1 MSNGYRTLSQ
11 HLNDLKKENFSL
23 KLRIYFLEERIQ
35 QKYEDS
41 SDDVYKRNIEL
52 KVEVESLKQEL
63 QEKQQYLDKTWA
75 TAENLTSYNEAE
87 LRRQY
92 DQKREETEQVQELL
106 ENKIQLLQEEA
117 RLSKNEADRMSALLD
132 AEKRNCMDLRKTMK
146 EFSVE
151 MSEARLL
158 QKNYCSTLAEKD
170 KMIQHL
176 TLVLDSKDSLINQLA
191 AEKQTLVKH
200 EVKSLE
206 QTINDLKNSLQHKDC
221 ELQNLIEKQH
231 QDNVLRVS
239 AGEVHVQDLQRKLLE
254 TEDTN
259 KILQDSLIQVTADL
273 SSTKELSR
281 NQERIIQTLHE
292 TVQSRDNE
300 VAELCRTVEEQ
311 NTAIAKLQKMLYTIQ
326 REQIQVSQVNPS
338 QLQVLDLQNALFC
351 AQNELQALQ
360 HSLRQK
366 DRQVT
371 DAKRSQR
378 LLEADLLAGQRQKET
393 SWKHNQELH
402 GTLHKLQAELQE
414 KNQQLQS
421 LEEEK
426 CRELYN
432 QEHTIQCL
440 NQTLSQKERVL
451 QEYTDL
457 LEYQQGLE
465 KCPGSNEHLLEK
477 LRLRIKE
484 RDAALEHAVDAK
496 FCALEEKE
504 KEMQQLKMVAR
515 ERERDLE
522 QLRRVSFSNEETINS
537 LDNLVK
543 AKDLELEQI
552 SVAYKNLQWLKQ
564 ESEEKHRHSLNERQ
578 NIVQQLQSSLQ
589 DRNQEVETLTACLL
603 KSSNLGAGE
612 LVEELHICL
621 QRKEELLQKAL
632 NATTQQ
638 ADQHLKEIQELLNTI
653 ASEKMDQATI
663 CRNCKLKDQQV
674 SMMEHSQEHS
684 TELTGAPS
692 TPMAVTSEYDTIKT
706 ADKTETLKNDLA
718 KAKDDLHLV
727 LRKEREG
734 QLELSALQSIIQK
747 QMDELQEQAADMDS
761 LSRGL
766 QMKEDLIKD
775 LQMQLVDPEEMST
788 VERLTQQLLTLKEK
802 MASDEN
808 SGDCSYKLTKVL
820 DGFPGAGSS
829 LNQVLQIERQLFS
842 KLIQYHAESDRHSS
856 ELQAELQ
863 TAQVLRSQLEDSLTK
878 AAERLAQSN
887 SESGASAC
895 SFGGLFVD
903 EDGDDASSQFTDSIE
918 DEADACDN
926 FSTAVKQEE
935 KTKSVENIVSE
946 KYLKPEFLQ
955 VENEV
960 HHVTEETSKTEE
972 DLHYLKAKL
981 EKTEIFSAAEI
992 RTLIEKVCLEKD
1004 NLKVEKASAMLEQC
1018 EVENMEESVGGS
1030 VIEGLKM
1037 EISQLQEKL
1046 KQAETVIK
1054 HLKVH
1059 LELNSPDRDGAF
1071 NPDLIVSMA
1080 KEIERLKMESS
1091 STTMKRSALAESPG
1105 NQMSKRR
1112 CSRLS
1117 VRPGDLKKA
1126 SSGQD
1131 SVLVAMG
1138 DDRPDAGPDNV
1149 QGTLEKQALQLKCK
1163 LVNTMRQNEEL
1174 QEKLVATEATVHA
1187 QTDQL
1192 EQYRL
1197 LLDES
1202 VVEHDSKQVQVDLQ
1216 DLGYETCGRS
1226 ETEIDREE
1234 TSSPEYDE
1242 QDDLFSEASLME
1254 ELVSPDK
1261 CWSDVATSSPL
1272 KTKSCLQNDW
1282 TMDWEKS
1289 EDIIV
1294 LQQHVKDLKAQLRK
1308 SQKVIRGLQSRAR
1321 SYSASSTCAST
1332 NHRLKHSVSFEGS
1345 PSHGITDEDEHWQP
1359 GTVEAHST
1367 KDLDHLLQRVSMLE
1381 AQLQQ
1386 PKSICGV
1393 ESQIRSTTWPG
1404 KYDSLIQAQARELS
1418 LLRQKLREGRRVGH
1432 ILSQHLGD
1440 IIKSFEELLRAND
1453 IDYYM
1458 GQGFREQLA
1467 QGRHLAERLYSKLNS
1482 KERLET
1488 DDKSSHELLA
1498 IRLSKELQQKDKI
1511 IASLQSKL
1519 EVRSVTPSS
1528 SRALSDS
1535 DLSDRTSLVSDDQ
1548 LSTNQDLYAC
1558 SEAATTSEYTQE
1570 DHKGLNF
1577 NFPPTHLPT
1586 TLPTNSQLLPFGGHP
1601 SIHDPTVFSI
1611 ADVQQELHTLQKQL
1625 AESMPLSSPVVKSTN
1640 TSNCFYDTP
1649 TSSTFLSS
1657 FPQNLY
1663 NGSNPSALQIDS
1675 GFKTDTAYPGNSAL
1689 WDMSHIVRPTNINV
1703 HGDTSSG
1710 SSGYQSASKLT
1721 GSDLLEEHLFEI
1733 QNLRKRLEE
1742 SIHSNDRLREQ
1753 LEERLRSVTKESG
1766 SPTNIYIQ
1774 GLESLPQLSNEN
1786 RSLREEKLSLLVR
1799 ISQITQDY
1807 NAELEKLKDLLR
1819 VSKAQLRSTEADL
1832 EEKKSESTKFQEEL
1846 EDKKQEILQL
1856 QKERLSNQEKNNR
1869 LQHQATLLEQQLN
1882 ENCQLLCTLQAE
1894 LQVYERLCASSRLMM
1909 PDMNC
1914 YPSSM
1919 EINEDQLEGDAH
1931 DGSFASKN
1939 GRHVIGHIDDFS
1951 ALKQQLLDGHIL
1963 MKKIQA
1969 LMQSSLNKPFLEI
1982 HGTKAREY
1990 GSIIKL
1996 FSTTNT
2002 LQKILEECGS
2012 LISMFWRA
2020 ALPNMPNAAQQKK
2033 EEQALKDEICHL
2045 RAKLKEQEKGLQET
2059 VDRLKSTNRAKES
2072 MEHFIVSQLNR
2083 THDVLKK
2090 ARSNLEVKRNFAVLN
2105 STIFSQE

>member
-1432 ILSQHLGD
+1432 ILSQHL
-1440 IIKSFEELLRAND
+1440 E
-1453 IDYYM
+1453 
-1458 GQGFREQLA
+1458 
-1467 QGRHLAERLYSKLNS
+1467 
-1482 KERLET
+1482 ERLET

-1570 DHKGLNF
+1570 DHKDAIHVGNRVSLPSKSSLSITCDGKPTLNHHVNQPQLHYEDTEKALQGLNF

-2090 ARSNLEVKRNFAVLN
+2090 ARSNLEFN
-2105 STIFSQE
+2105 SSIGHRRFPTI